1 MSFLSGI
8 KNFIKTEILGIEEIN
23 TETQNV
29 QKKDNTPVIECETE
43 KPVDK
48 YEKGDSDK
56 SKAKRLWK
64 KTLTIFQV
72 KTLIS
77 RKCLKTG

>member
-29 QKKDNTPVIECETE
+29 QKRITHQLLNVKQ
-43 KPVDK
+43 
-48 YEKGDSDK
+48 K
-56 SKAKRLWK
+56 SL
-64 KTLTIFQV
+64 
-72 KTLIS
+72 
-77 RKCLKTG
+77 

>member
-29 QKKDNTPVIECETE
+29 EKRIKHQLLNVKQK
-43 KPVDK
+43 
-48 YEKGDSDK
+48 S
-56 SKAKRLWK
+56 L
-64 KTLTIFQV
+64 
-72 KTLIS
+72 
-77 RKCLKTG
+77 

>member
-1 MSFLSGI
+1 MSFLYGI

-29 QKKDNTPVIECETE
+29 QKMDNTSVFVCETE

-48 YEKGDSDK
+48 YE
-56 SKAKRLWK
+56 
-64 KTLTIFQV
+64 
-72 KTLIS
+72 
-77 RKCLKTG
+77 